1 MRTPKLSST
10 ATISPRFGACWA
22 EAPLLRRRIAWAV
35 RTILIA
41 RSAEAGNPV
50 FSPAALTA
58 LGPSQITA
66 ALIAGKDAD
75 HLSADALTGLE
86 RFLREEALAD
96 PLPTASDPQ
105 PYAELFRR
113 TDNAVGL
120 GFLRQ
125 LGSSENEPVYG

>member
-1 MRTPKLSST
+1 MR
-10 ATISPRFGACWA
+10 ATGWCWA
-22 EAPLLRRRIAWAV
+22 EVPLLRRRIAWAV

-66 ALIAGKDAD
+66 PLIAGKDSA
-75 HLSADALTGLE
+75 HLSADALTSLE

-113 TDNAVGL
+113 TDNAVAL

-125 LGSSENEPVYG
+125 IHSSQSEPVYG